1 LEVQDGTY
9 SREIEIV
16 IIEKDNLTDDRMKL
30 DKRDSLLGKGIFDKI
45 KMIRWDGLYKM
56 VFGKR
61 EALSSLYPKEI
72 SCQSCKIPIIL
83 SKLSGKSCLSFF

>member
-1 LEVQDGTY
+1 MEVQDGTY

-30 DKRDSLLGKGIFDKI
+30 DKRDSLLSKGIFDKI

-56 VFGKR
+56 VIGKKR
-61 EALSSLYPKEI
+61 GIIFSLPKRN
-72 SCQSCKIPIIL
+72 IL
-83 SKLSGKSCLSFF
+83 SILQNPDNPVRIIR